1 MQQKRIIVDCMG
13 GDRAPGEMLAG
24 AVAAKA
30 ALGVPAG
37 RRPGGDGIGCPRT
50 QHRPVRV

>member
-30 ALGVPAG
+30 ALGGEYLLV
-37 RRPGGDGIGCPRT
+37 GDGIGCPRT